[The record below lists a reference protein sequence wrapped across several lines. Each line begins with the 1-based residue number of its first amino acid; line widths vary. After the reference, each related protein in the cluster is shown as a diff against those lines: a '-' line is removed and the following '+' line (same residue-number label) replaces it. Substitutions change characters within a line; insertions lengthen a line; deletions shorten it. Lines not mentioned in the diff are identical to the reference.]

1 MSGTNPTC
9 NLLLRIYN
17 VRNCNGNEIIPGF
30 IQIFCNVLATVD
42 CGLSD
47 WISGI

>member
-17 VRNCNGNEIIPGF
+17 VRNCNGNEIIPGI
-30 IQIFCNVLATVD
+30 IQNFCNPFKPE
-42 CGLSD
+42 CPEKK
-47 WISGI
+47 